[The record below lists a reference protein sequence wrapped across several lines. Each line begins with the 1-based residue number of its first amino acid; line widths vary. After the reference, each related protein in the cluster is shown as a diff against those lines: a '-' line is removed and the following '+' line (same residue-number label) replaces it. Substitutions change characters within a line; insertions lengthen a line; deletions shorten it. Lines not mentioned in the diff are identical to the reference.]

1 VLTIVSSGSEPY
13 KQRHLTGLERGFP
26 SNNEAG
32 NRMHFENQATLAAS
46 RDDVWTFLMDVPQA
60 ATCVPGAEDVKQ
72 LDSDSSYAGV
82 MKVRVGPI
90 SLSLSGTI
98 QVEERDQAAGR
109 AAMSAQATDRRVG
122 GAVNAKITMT
132 VSESSPGQ
140 TQLTVITDANVLGKL
155 GEFGQPVIRKKS
167 EQIMQQFV
175 SNVQRK
181 LSA

>member
-1 VLTIVSSGSEPY
+1 
-13 KQRHLTGLERGFP
+13 
-26 SNNEAG
+26 
-32 NRMHFENQATLAAS
+32 MHFENQATLDAS
-46 RDDVWTFLMDVPQA
+46 RDAVWSFLMDVPQA

-72 LDSDSSYAGV
+72 LGDDKSYAGV

-90 SLSLSGTI
+90 SLSLAGT
-98 QVEERDQAAGR
+98 VNVDERDESAGR
-109 AAMSAQATDRRVG
+109 AAMTAQATDRRVG

-132 VSESSPGQ
+132 VSESSPGK
-140 TQLTVITDANVLGKL
+140 TELNVITDANVLGKL

-175 SNVQRK
+175 ANVQKR